1 MLTQIKGDTMTQN
14 YLWTDNPTE
23 ANVAVYD
30 SDILN
35 ECLMHLKYQNIRNT
49 RFCVNSASTD
59 TSGVPNLLSYQGNT
73 IKFNCGNSI
82 ISNMT
87 SNIQDGWTLSA
98 NYPINTGINDIYK
111 SFDGNNSTY
120 CSIQHIPSESEP
132 VSLSISKTAAFSFDY
147 LYLYFSETLTPGTM
161 KNFYILDGNE
171 NVIYTY
177 ENYEG
182 ILKQNTFLI
191 PLQGF
196 TGTKITISTKANINN
211 TNYVNF
217 PNTIKLLKKEQVLSF
232 TNSQNVNYLFG
243 SMADLPVTQV
253 SQSGVETQNIYIK
266 NDGQT
271 EALAKPLTYG
281 NVLPSNPV
289 VNQVHYL
296 TSAEPAQ
303 AKIYNGTTWTDCT
316 KTPIG
321 TVTFNNGNVTSVITN
336 PYNQNGYS
344 INSNTIAAKSG
355 NVVTKDQFTQ
365 LLATTGW
372 TKLPNGLILQWG
384 TTGSVAT
391 VFPIAF
397 PNAAFWASFIIQ
409 TTYTGAFGPA
419 QLYVSSLSATGFTR
433 SYYDYPVNWVAIGY

>member
-1 MLTQIKGDTMTQN
+1 MLTQTKGDTMTQN

-30 SDILN
+30 ADILN

-73 IKFNCGNSI
+73 VKFNCGNSI
-82 ISNMT
+82 ISTMT

-98 NYPINTGINDIYK
+98 NYPINTGVNDIYK
-111 SFDGNNSTY
+111 SFDSNNLTY
-120 CSIQHIPSESEP
+120 CSIQHTPSESEP
-132 VSLSISKTAAFSFDY
+132 VSVSISKTASFSFDY
-147 LYLYFSETLTPGTM
+147 LYLYFGETLTSGAM
-161 KNFYILDGNE
+161 KNFYISDNDE
-171 NVIYTY
+171 NVIYAY

-243 SMADLPVTQV
+243 SISDLPITPV
-253 SQSGVETQNIYIK
+253 SPSGVETQNIYIK

-271 EALAKPLTYG
+271 EAFAKPLTYG
-281 NVLPSNPV
+281 NVLPSSPV
-289 VNQVHYL
+289 TNQIHYL
-296 TSAEPAQ
+296 TSTEPAQ
-303 AKIYNGTTWTDCT
+303 AKIYNGTAWVDCT
-316 KTPIG
+316 KTPVG
-321 TVTFNNGNVTSVITN
+321 TVTLNNGSITAVN
-336 PYNQNGYS
+336 TNSYNQNAYH
-344 INSNTIAAKSG
+344 INCNTTAAKSG

-365 LLATTGW
+365 LFATNGW
-372 TKLPNGLILQWG
+372 AKLPSGLIIQWG
-384 TTGSVAT
+384 TTGGSAT
-391 VFPIAF
+391 VFPVAF
-397 PNAAFWASFIIQ
+397 PTVALMAVCNLQ
-409 TTYTGAFGPA
+409 TTYTDAFGP
-419 QLYVSSLSATGFTR
+419 YHTYIYSLSATGFVR
-433 SYYDYPVNWVAIGY
+433 WSYTFGINWIAIGY